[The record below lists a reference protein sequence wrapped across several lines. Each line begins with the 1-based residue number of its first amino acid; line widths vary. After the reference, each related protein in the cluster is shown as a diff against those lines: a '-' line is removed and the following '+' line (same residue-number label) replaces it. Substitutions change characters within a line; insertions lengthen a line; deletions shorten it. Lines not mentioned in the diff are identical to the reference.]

1 MTDLVTW
8 VCAECGGDDI
18 YQDWECQ
25 WNNELQLWVGK
36 NERSGQEFY
45 CDTCYTDSGLSVHK
59 TERPLNIKEIAQ
71 LAIKKQEIINAS
83 NAQ

>member
-8 VCAECGGDDI
+8 VCAKCGDDDI
-18 YQDWECQ
+18 YSDWECQ

-36 NERSGQEFY
+36 NQHTGQEWY
-45 CDTCYTDSGLSVHK
+45 CGTCSAGGSPINI
-59 TERPLNIKEIAQ
+59 TERPLNLKEIAQ
-71 LAIKKQEIINAS
+71 VAIKKQEIINAS

>member
-8 VCAECGGDDI
+8 VCAECGDPDI
-18 YQDWECQ
+18 YSDWECQ
-25 WNNELQLWVGK
+25 WDNELQLWVGR
-36 NERSGQEFY
+36 NEHLNQEFY
-45 CDTCYTDSGLSVHK
+45 CDTCHPVGLHVHI
-59 TERPLNIKEIAQ
+59 TERPLNLKEIAQ

>member
-8 VCAECGGDDI
+8 VCAKCGDDDI
-18 YQDWECQ
+18 YSDWECQ
-25 WNNELQLWVGK
+25 WDNELQLWVGH
-36 NERSGQEFY
+36 NQHTGQEWY
-45 CDTCYTDSGLSVHK
+45 CDTCSREGRAVDI
-59 TERPLNIKEIAQ
+59 TERPLNLKEIAQ